1 MFYPPSPVDNGID
14 ALRAVRPPQP
24 QIAGNIA
31 QWFSP
36 RAVRVLHAHGITTL
50 ADLTVR
56 IPRRRLLLA

>member
-1 MFYPPSPVDNGID
+1 MCYPPSPVGHAID
-14 ALRAVRPPQP
+14 ALRTARPPQP
-24 QIAGNIA
+24 QIAGDIA

-36 RAVRVLHAHGITTL
+36 RAVRELHPHGITTL